1 MISTYSINPEVLEN
15 LPHVKGSYFL
25 PFHVDHLD
33 ELDNLDEYIQSFG
46 LEGFKAQIAGQ
57 ATRGPVITAFLY
69 GKPVAI
75 FGCGLLWN
83 GVAEVWSLLSEQS
96 KRYPMTM
103 IRASKAF
110 FDICWITFNLH
121 RLQISVKTSDNVAMR
136 FALALK
142 FEPEGIMAKYSP
154 AQEDFTLFRRL

>member
-1 MISTYSINPEVLEN
+1 MTSTYSISPEALEN
-15 LPHVKGSYFL
+15 FPHVNGSYYL
-25 PFHVDHLD
+25 PFHVNHLD
-33 ELDNLDEYIQSFG
+33 SLDGIEGYIQMLG
-46 LEGFKAQIAGQ
+46 LEAFKAQIAGQ
-57 ATRGPVITAFLY
+57 ATRGPVITAFLH
-69 GKPVAI
+69 GKPVAV

-83 GVAEVWSLLSEQS
+83 GVAEVWSLLSPTS
-96 KRYPMTM
+96 KRYPIAM

-110 FDICWITFNLH
+110 LDICWITFNLH

-154 AQEDFTLFRRL
+154 AQEDFTLLRRL

>member
-1 MISTYSINPEVLEN
+1 MTSTYSINPEVLEN
-15 LPHVKGSYFL
+15 LPHVKGAYFL

-33 ELDNLDEYIQSFG
+33 QLDNLDDYIRVLG
-46 LEGFKAQIAGQ
+46 MEVFKQQIAGQ

-69 GKPVAI
+69 GKPVAV

-96 KRYPMTM
+96 KRYPLAM

-110 FDICWITFNLH
+110 LDICWITFNLH

>member
-1 MISTYSINPEVLEN
+1 MYSINPKVGEH
-15 LPHVKGSYFL
+15 LPHVEGGYFL

-33 ELDNLDEYIQSFG
+33 NLDGIESYIQVLG
-46 LEGFKAQIAGQ
+46 LDGFKTQIAGQ

-69 GKPVAI
+69 GKPVAV

-83 GVAEVWSLLSEQS
+83 GVAEVWSLLSPQS
-96 KRYPMTM
+96 KRYPIAM

-110 FDICWITFNLH
+110 LDICWITFNLH

>member
-1 MISTYSINPEVLEN
+1 MYSINPEILAN
-15 LPHVKGSYFL
+15 LPHVDGSYFL

-33 ELDNLDEYIQSFG
+33 RLDNIDSYVQMLG

-57 ATRGPVITAFLY
+57 ATRGPVITAFLH
-69 GKPVAI
+69 GQPVAV

-110 FDICWITFNLH
+110 LDICWITFNLH

-136 FALALK
+136 FAQALK

>member
-1 MISTYSINPEVLEN
+1 MYSINPEVLEN
-15 LPHVKGSYFL
+15 LPHVEGGYFL
-25 PFHVDHLD
+25 PFHIDH
-33 ELDNLDEYIQSFG
+33 LDNLDNIESYVQMLG
-46 LEGFKAQIAGQ
+46 LETFKAQIAGQ
-57 ATRGPVITAFLY
+57 ASRGPVITAFLY
-69 GKPVAI
+69 GKPVAV

-96 KRYPMTM
+96 KRYPIAM

-110 FDICWITFNLH
+110 LDICWITFNLH

-136 FALALK
+136 FAQALK

>member
-1 MISTYSINPEVLEN
+1 MYSINPEVLEN
-15 LPHVKGSYFL
+15 LPHVDGSYFL

-33 ELDNLDEYIQSFG
+33 NLDNIETYIQMLG
-46 LEGFKAQIAGQ
+46 LEGFKRQIAGQ
-57 ATRGPVITAFLY
+57 AARGPVITAFLH
-69 GKPVAI
+69 GQPVAV

-83 GVAEVWSLLSEQS
+83 GVAEVWSLLSEKS

-103 IRASKAF
+103 IRAAKAF
-110 FDICWITFNLH
+110 LDICWITFNLH

-136 FALALK
+136 FAQALK

>member
-1 MISTYSINPEVLEN
+1 MTLTYSINPEVLEN
-15 LPHVKGSYFL
+15 LPHVKGAYFL

-69 GKPVAI
+69 GKPVAV

-96 KRYPMTM
+96 KRYPLAM

-110 FDICWITFNLH
+110 LDICWITFNLH

>member
-1 MISTYSINPEVLEN
+1 MYSINPEVLQN
-15 LPHVKGSYFL
+15 LPHVEGGYFL

-33 ELDNLDEYIQSFG
+33 NLDNIDGYIQMLG
-46 LEGFKAQIAGQ
+46 LEAFKAQIAGQ
-57 ATRGPVITAFLY
+57 ASRGPVITAFLH
-69 GKPVAI
+69 GKPVAV
-75 FGCGLLWN
+75 FGCGLLWP

-96 KRYPMTM
+96 KRYPIAM

-110 FDICWITFNLH
+110 LDICWITFNLH

-136 FALALK
+136 FAQALK

>member
-1 MISTYSINPEVLEN
+1 MYSINPEVLEH
-15 LPHVKGSYFL
+15 LPHVDGSYYL

-33 ELDNLDEYIQSFG
+33 NLDGIESYTQMLG
-46 LEGFKAQIAGQ
+46 LEGFKNQIAGQ
-57 ATRGPVITAFLY
+57 ATRGPVITAFLH
-69 GKPVAI
+69 GQPVAV

-83 GVAEVWSLLSEQS
+83 GVAEAWSLLSPQS
-96 KRYPMTM
+96 KRYPIAM

-110 FDICWITFNLH
+110 LDICWITFNLH

-136 FALALK
+136 FAQALK